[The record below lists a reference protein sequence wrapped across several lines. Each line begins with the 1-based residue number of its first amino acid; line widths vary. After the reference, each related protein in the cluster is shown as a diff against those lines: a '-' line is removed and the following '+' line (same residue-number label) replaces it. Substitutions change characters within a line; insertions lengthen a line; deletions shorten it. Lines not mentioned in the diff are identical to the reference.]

1 MVEIALSNRASDE
14 ILQESDFLGASSPA
28 YAKAFVNAIFVAI
41 DRIRKFPQLGR
52 TVPEYNDPAIREV
65 FHRHYR
71 IFYFV
76 PANGTRVSITS
87 IQSGRYPHRPL
98 R

>member
-1 MVEIALSNRASDE
+1 MVDIVLSNRASDE
-14 ILQESDFLGASSPA
+14 ILQQSEFLGASSPA
-28 YAKAFVNAIFVAI
+28 YAKAFINGIFVAI
-41 DRIRKFPQLGR
+41 DRIRKFPEAGR

-76 PANGTRVSITS
+76 PANGGRVSITS
-87 IQSGRYPHRPL
+87 IQSGRFPHQPL